1 MAIYTGTTIK
11 DLDVTTP
18 VEGAS
23 YPPELNDAV
32 REIKTALKNN
42 EATIAKTSAYTVLSS
57 DKTITCTGSSN
68 FTLTLPQQS
77 AVSSATVTKEYTF
90 INVGT
95 GIITLAAYAGD
106 TSIVTS
112 LQPGQTIKLI
122 GNGGTT
128 WHEIISHGISGNT
141 ISLSGSVNGNSVW
154 NDIYDFATATTP
166 ANYLY
171 NGYVGI
177 TTASYC
183 MSFQVYL
190 KTFSAGGLTAIL
202 MKGVVLNGDLRINNS
217 TMLQYQINN
226 GVPGSAGAYV
236 GRIMNGIYL
245 L

>member
-1 MAIYTGTTIK
+1 MAVYTSDTIK
-11 DLDVTTP
+11 GLDITTP
-18 VEGAS
+18 LEGAGNS
-23 YPPELNDAV
+23 FIPELNDAV
-32 REIKTALKNN
+32 GEIKRAVMNDK
-42 EATIAKTSAYTVLSS
+42 AVAAKTSAYSVLAT
-57 DKTITCTGSSN
+57 DKTITCTGT